1 MAHAI
6 QIGPRRFYEPARDLA
21 YTTPL
26 KSPIDRVF
34 ETASDDDRQAA
45 AHLTWW
51 TSPHALIYRTG
62 CRIFH
67 ENTGLVSRWG
77 LVPTAQGRWL
87 ISLEVWADDKT
98 TLSSWTTIPRHLS
111 PSLHASQLDGR
122 AVECMRRAA

>member
-21 YTTPL
+21 YTLTPTA
-26 KSPIDRVF
+26 KTF
-34 ETASDDDRQAA
+34 EVASEDDRRAA
-45 AHLTWW
+45 EHLTWW
-51 TSPHALIYRTG
+51 TSPAAMIYRTG
-62 CRIFH
+62 AKIVH
-67 ENTGLVSRWG
+67 ENTGWISKWG

-87 ISLEVWADDKT
+87 ISLEVWADEKA

-111 PSLHASQLDGR
+111 PSLHAAQLDGV